1 MANLSTLKWSFLR
14 IASRRAGYPQALC
27 FHTVCAVNAQTWLNC
42 NQNGTAISPALR
54 RVFSILAN
62 KIEQKKTGSI
72 HVSSYT
78 FAACPVYS
86 LLKRYDVSQ
95 VPNPAYCV
103 IYNS

>member
-1 MANLSTLKWSFLR
+1 MVFFENRFATGR
-14 IASRRAGYPQALC
+14 IPTGAMFSHGR
-27 FHTVCAVNAQTWLNC
+27 AVNAQTWLNH
-42 NQNGTAISPALR
+42 NQNGTAISPALC
-54 RVFSILAN
+54 RVFSILAD
-62 KIEQKKTGSI
+62 KVEQKKTGSI

-86 LLKRYDVSQ
+86 LLERYDVSQ